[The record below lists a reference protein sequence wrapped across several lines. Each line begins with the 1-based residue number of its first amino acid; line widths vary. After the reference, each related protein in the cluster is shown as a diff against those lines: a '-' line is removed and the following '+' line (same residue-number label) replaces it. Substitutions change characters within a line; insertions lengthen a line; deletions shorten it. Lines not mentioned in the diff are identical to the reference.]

1 MKILVF
7 DNYDSF
13 TYNLVH
19 LVEKILH
26 QKVDVYRN
34 DQIPLENVK
43 AYDKIILSPGPGI
56 PEEAGLLLPLIKE
69 YAATKSMLGVCLG
82 HQAIG
87 QAFGGK
93 LINLSTVYHGVATPV
108 QIVKRQTADGKRQT
122 ANPDK
127 LEAVKSENGK
137 SKKQAES
144 STEVAHSPLTTHHS
158 LFDGLPDEFEVGRYH
173 SWVVS
178 EEGFPKELEI
188 TARDA
193 NNYIMALQHKT
204 YDVQGVQ
211 FHPESVLTPRGEE
224 ILRNWLKV

>member
-19 LVEKILH
+19 LVEKIIH
-26 QKVDVYRN
+26 QKVEVHRN
-34 DQIPLENVK
+34 DQIPLEKVK
-43 AYDKIILSPGPGI
+43 DYDKIILSPGPGI

-69 YAATKSMLGVCLG
+69 YAASKSILGVCLG

-93 LINLSTVYHGVATPV
+93 LVNLSTVYHGVATPI
-108 QIVKRQTADGKRQT
+108 QLIGRESTFAKASADKPSKGKQKGGT
-122 ANPDK
+122 VTEIEQVPV
-127 LEAVKSENGK
+127 LT
-137 SKKQAES
+137 KQ
-144 STEVAHSPLTTHHS
+144 S
-158 LFDGLPDEFEVGRYH
+158 LFEGLPDEFEVGRYH

-178 EEGFPKELEI
+178 EEGFPEELEI

-193 NNYIMALQHKT
+193 NNFIMALQHKQ

-211 FHPESVLTPRGEE
+211 FHPESVLTPKGED
-224 ILRNWLKV
+224 ILRNWLKS